1 MFTGTVLSLDY
12 LTVHHSVDLCGSH
25 TSLKGQ
31 NSGKTSVWGKPL
43 SIVNASPTFREV
55 QTEAGKQLDE
65 MTEVVEAVLAKE
77 VQQLFTTLKI

>member
-1 MFTGTVLSLDY
+1 
-12 LTVHHSVDLCGSH
+12 LTVHHSVDLCGSL

-31 NSGKTSVWGKPL
+31 YSGKTSDWGKPL

-65 MTEVVEAVLAKE
+65 MAEIVETVLAKE
-77 VQQLFTTLKI
+77 VHNPFTTHPEIYLFSNAKIRK